1 MKKIHIV
8 IVSACLVLLVG
19 AGFMFLASKGSSSVP
34 QSGNLLKEISQ
45 AIDNNNIP
53 AARQLYKQA
62 LENLSD
68 SIVLEKARANIEDA
82 SVKSIF
88 SSFPDECSTI
98 YVVQP
103 KDALSKIAKKFKT
116 TVTLIKRA
124 NNLKTDVIKPGQEL
138 KINTCAFSIA
148 VDKSQN
154 LLLLKRKQE
163 VVKTYIVS
171 TGKDNSTPT
180 GNFRII
186 NKLANPTWYRT
197 GAVIAPNSPE
207 NILGTRWLG
216 FDSKG
221 YGIHGTTEPEMLGR
235 QITLGC
241 VRMKN
246 EDVEELF
253 DIIPVGTEVI
263 IVD

>member
-8 IVSACLVLLVG
+8 TISACLIFLGVI
-19 AGFMFLASKGSSSVP
+19 GFMILASKGSSSGSE
-34 QSGNLLKEISQ
+34 SGNLLKEISQ
-45 AIDNNNIP
+45 AIEDKNIP
-53 AARQLYKQA
+53 AASQLYKQA

-68 SIVLEKARANIEDA
+68 SNVLEKARAKIEEA
-82 SVKSIF
+82 SIKSIF
-88 SSFPDECSTI
+88 SSSLNECSVI

-103 KDALSKIAKKFKT
+103 KDVLSKIAKKFKT
-116 TVTLIKRA
+116 TVALIKRA
-124 NNLKTDVIKPGQEL
+124 NNLKTDVIRPKQKL
-138 KINTCAFSIA
+138 KVNICAFSIV

-154 LLLLKRKQE
+154 LLFLKQKQE
-163 VVKTYIVS
+163 VIKTYIVS
-171 TGKDNSTPT
+171 TGKANSTPT

-186 NKLANPTWYRT
+186 NKLANPTWYKT

-253 DIIPVGTEVI
+253 DIVPVGTEVI